1 MRYPYA
7 DILRMPSVPRLL
19 SAAVV
24 GRMPVGMG
32 ALAIF
37 LLVRGAGGSYSIAGL
52 AVGASTVAG
61 CVGAPILGRLVDRQ
75 GQPRILLLAMVSQV
89 TALLLL
95 AALAPAGGALLLGLC
110 ALYGFSNPPL
120 AASMRA
126 TWATLI
132 VDRRQIARAFSLDST
147 AQEVIWIL
155 GPVLAAALA
164 ETFSTRAPIVAMAA
178 FSAIGV
184 VWFATSSQSR
194 AWRAA
199 HVGQRHLLGPL
210 VAAPVRRVLLS
221 ILGLAFAWGAL
232 ELAIPAYAEQNDA
245 SPGGLLSIW
254 AVGSVI
260 GGLGYA
266 ARTWGGT
273 AQRMMGVLLALNLA
287 GFLIIFLSQT
297 PIQLAILLLLT
308 GVVNAPVIA
317 IFYVLIE
324 ELAPAGTITEAFTW
338 VSTTFLIGISAGVA
352 LAGVIAD
359 ASSPR
364 TAWWLA
370 VGGGVFAVLS
380 VAVRHGGLHA
390 ARPAITSAD
399 EVM

>member
-7 DILRMPSVPRLL
+7 DILRIPSVPRLL
-19 SAAVV
+19 SAAVI

-37 LLVRGAGGSYSIAGL
+37 LLVRGAGGSYSTAGL

-61 CVGAPILGRLVDRQ
+61 CVGAPILGRIVDRL
-75 GQPRILLLAMVSQV
+75 GQPRILLLSMASQV

-95 AALAPAGGALLLGLC
+95 AALAPGGGVELFALC

-132 VDRRQIARAFSLDST
+132 TDRSLITRAFSLDST

-155 GPVLAAALA
+155 GPVLAAGLA
-164 ETFSTRAPIVAMAA
+164 EGISPRLPMVVMAA
-178 FSAIGV
+178 FSAAGV
-184 VWFATSSQSR
+184 IWFATSHESR
-194 AWRAA
+194 TWRSR
-199 HVGQRHLLGPL
+199 HVGERHLLGPL
-210 VAAPVRRVLLS
+210 MAGPVRRVLLS

-232 ELAIPAYAEQNDA
+232 ELAIPAYAQENDA

-266 ARTWGGT
+266 ARRWTSSP
-273 AQRMMGVLLALNLA
+273 QRMMGILLALNLL
-287 GFLIIFLSQT
+287 GFLIIFLAQT
-297 PIQLAILLLLT
+297 PLQLGILLLLT

-317 IFYVLIE
+317 TFYVLIE
-324 ELAPAGTITEAFTW
+324 ELAPRGTVTEAFTW
-338 VSTTFLIGISAGVA
+338 VSTMFLVGISGGVA
-352 LAGVIAD
+352 LAGIVAD
-359 ASSPR
+359 AFDPR

-370 VGGGVFAVLS
+370 VGGGLFAVLT
-380 VAVRHGGLHA
+380 VVVRHRGLHA
-390 ARPAITSAD
+390 RQHTLPTED
-399 EVM
+399 TT

>member
-7 DILRMPSVPRLL
+7 DILRIPSVPRLL

-37 LLVRGAGGSYSIAGL
+37 LLVRGAGGSYSTAGL

-61 CVGAPILGRLVDRQ
+61 CIGAPILGRIVDRL
-75 GQPRILLLAMVSQV
+75 GQPRILLLSMASQV

-95 AALAPAGGALLLGLC
+95 AALAPGGGVELFALC

-132 VDRRQIARAFSLDST
+132 TDRSLITRAFSLDST

-155 GPVLAAALA
+155 GPVLAAGLA
-164 ETFSTRAPIVAMAA
+164 EGISPRLPMVVMAA
-178 FSAIGV
+178 FSAAGV
-184 VWFATSSQSR
+184 IWFATSHESR
-194 AWRAA
+194 TWRSK
-199 HVGQRHLLGPL
+199 HVGERHLLGPL
-210 VAAPVRRVLLS
+210 MAGPVRRVLLS

-232 ELAIPAYAEQNDA
+232 ELAIPAYAQENDA

-266 ARTWGGT
+266 ARRWTSSP
-273 AQRMMGVLLALNLA
+273 QRMLGILLALNLL
-287 GFLIIFLSQT
+287 GFLIIFLAQT
-297 PIQLAILLLLT
+297 PLQLGILLLLT

-317 IFYVLIE
+317 TFYVLIE
-324 ELAPAGTITEAFTW
+324 ELAPRGTVTEAFTW
-338 VSTTFLIGISAGVA
+338 ISTMFLVGISGGVA
-352 LAGVIAD
+352 LAGIVAD
-359 ASSPR
+359 AFDPR

-370 VGGGVFAVLS
+370 VGGGLFAVLT
-380 VAVRHGGLHA
+380 VVVRHRGLHA
-390 ARPAITSAD
+390 RQHALTTED
-399 EVM
+399 TV

>member
-7 DILRMPSVPRLL
+7 DILRIPSVPRLL
-19 SAAVV
+19 SAAVI

-37 LLVRGAGGSYSIAGL
+37 LLVRGAGGSYSTAGL

-61 CVGAPILGRLVDRQ
+61 CIGAPILGRIVDRL
-75 GQPRILLLAMVSQV
+75 GQPRILLLSMASQV

-95 AALAPAGGALLLGLC
+95 AALAPGGGVELFALC

-132 VDRRQIARAFSLDST
+132 TDRSLITRAFSLDST

-155 GPVLAAALA
+155 GPVLAAGLA
-164 ETFSTRAPIVAMAA
+164 EGISPRLPMVVMAA
-178 FSAIGV
+178 FSATGV
-184 VWFATSSQSR
+184 IWFATSHESR
-194 AWRAA
+194 TWRSK
-199 HVGQRHLLGPL
+199 HVGERHLLGPL
-210 VAAPVRRVLLS
+210 MAGPVRRVLLS

-232 ELAIPAYAEQNDA
+232 ELAVPAYAQENDA

-266 ARTWGGT
+266 ARRWTSSP
-273 AQRMMGVLLALNLA
+273 QRMMGILLALNLL
-287 GFLIIFLSQT
+287 GFLIIFLAQT
-297 PIQLAILLLLT
+297 PLQLGILLLLT

-317 IFYVLIE
+317 TFYVLIE
-324 ELAPAGTITEAFTW
+324 ELAPRGTVTEAFTW
-338 VSTTFLIGISAGVA
+338 ISTMFLVGISGGVA
-352 LAGVIAD
+352 LAGIVAD
-359 ASSPR
+359 AFDPR

-370 VGGGVFAVLS
+370 VGGGLFAVLT
-380 VAVRHGGLHA
+380 VVVRHRGLHGPQQA
-390 ARPAITSAD
+390 LPTED
-399 EVM
+399 TV

>member
-7 DILRMPSVPRLL
+7 DILRIPSVPRLL

-37 LLVRGAGGSYSIAGL
+37 LLVRGAGGSYSTAGL

-61 CVGAPILGRLVDRQ
+61 CIGAPILGRIVDRL
-75 GQPRILLLAMVSQV
+75 GQPRVLLLSMTSQV

-95 AALAPAGGALLLGLC
+95 AALAPGGGVELFALC

-132 VDRRQIARAFSLDST
+132 TDRSLITRAFSLDST

-155 GPVLAAALA
+155 GPVLAAGLA
-164 ETFSTRAPIVAMAA
+164 EGISPRLPMVVMAA
-178 FSAIGV
+178 FSATGV
-184 VWFATSSQSR
+184 IWFATSHESR
-194 AWRAA
+194 TWRSK
-199 HVGQRHLLGPL
+199 HVGERHLLGPL
-210 VAAPVRRVLLS
+210 MAGPVRRVLLS

-232 ELAIPAYAEQNDA
+232 ELAVPAYAQENDA

-266 ARTWGGT
+266 ARRWTSSP
-273 AQRMMGVLLALNLA
+273 QRMMGILLALNLL
-287 GFLIIFLSQT
+287 GFLIIFLAQT
-297 PIQLAILLLLT
+297 PLQLGILLLLT

-317 IFYVLIE
+317 TFYVLIE
-324 ELAPAGTITEAFTW
+324 ELAPRGTVTEAFTW
-338 VSTTFLIGISAGVA
+338 ISTMFLVGISGGVA
-352 LAGVIAD
+352 LAGIVAD
-359 ASSPR
+359 AFDPR

-370 VGGGVFAVLS
+370 VGGGLFAVLT
-380 VAVRHGGLHA
+380 VVVRHRGLHA
-390 ARPAITSAD
+390 RQHGLPTED
-399 EVM
+399 TV

>member
-7 DILRMPSVPRLL
+7 DILRIPSVPRLL
-19 SAAVV
+19 SAAVI

-37 LLVRGAGGSYSIAGL
+37 LLVRGAGGSYSTAGL

-61 CVGAPILGRLVDRQ
+61 CIGAPILGRIVDRL
-75 GQPRILLLAMVSQV
+75 GQPRVLLLSMASQV

-95 AALAPAGGALLLGLC
+95 AALAPGGGVELFALC

-132 VDRRQIARAFSLDST
+132 TDRSLITRAFSLDST

-155 GPVLAAALA
+155 GPVLAAGLA
-164 ETFSTRAPIVAMAA
+164 EGISPRLPMVVMAA
-178 FSAIGV
+178 FSATGV
-184 VWFATSSQSR
+184 IWFATSHESR
-194 AWRAA
+194 TWRSK
-199 HVGQRHLLGPL
+199 HVGERHLLGPL
-210 VAAPVRRVLLS
+210 MAGPVRRVLLS

-232 ELAIPAYAEQNDA
+232 ELAIPAYAQENDA

-266 ARTWGGT
+266 ARRWTSSP
-273 AQRMMGVLLALNLA
+273 QRMMGILLALNLL
-287 GFLIIFLSQT
+287 GFLIIFLAQT
-297 PIQLAILLLLT
+297 PLQLGILLLLT

-317 IFYVLIE
+317 TFYVLIE
-324 ELAPAGTITEAFTW
+324 ELAPRGTVTEAFTW
-338 VSTTFLIGISAGVA
+338 VSTMFLVGISGGVA
-352 LAGVIAD
+352 LAGIVAD
-359 ASSPR
+359 AFDPR

-370 VGGGVFAVLS
+370 VGGGLFAVLT
-380 VAVRHGGLHA
+380 VVVRHRGLHA
-390 ARPAITSAD
+390 RQHVLPTED
-399 EVM
+399 TV

>member
-1 MRYPYA
+1 MRYPYS
-7 DILRMPSVPRLL
+7 DILRLPSVPRLL
-19 SAAVV
+19 SAGVI

-37 LLVRGAGGSYSIAGL
+37 LLVRAAGGSYATAGL

-75 GQPRILLLAMVSQV
+75 GQPRILYTSMTSQV
-89 TALLLL
+89 VALLLL
-95 AALAPAGGALLLGLC
+95 AILAPGSGPELFLLC

-132 VDRRQIARAFSLDST
+132 TDRSLITRAFSLDST

-155 GPVLAAALA
+155 GPVLAAGIA
-164 ETFSTRAPIVAMAA
+164 EGISPRLPMVAMAA
-178 FSAIGV
+178 FSAAGV
-184 VWFATSSQSR
+184 IWFATSHESR
-194 AWRAA
+194 TWRSK
-199 HVGQRHLLGPL
+199 HVGERHLLGPL
-210 VAAPVRRVLLS
+210 MAGPVRRVLLS

-232 ELAIPAYAEQNDA
+232 ELAIPAYAQENDA

-266 ARTWGGT
+266 ARRWTSSP
-273 AQRMMGVLLALNLA
+273 QRMMGILLALNLL
-287 GFLIIFLSQT
+287 GFLIIFLAQT
-297 PIQLAILLLLT
+297 PLQLGILLLLT

-317 IFYVLIE
+317 TFYVLIE
-324 ELAPAGTITEAFTW
+324 ELAPRGTVTEAFTW
-338 VSTTFLIGISAGVA
+338 VSTTFLVGISGGVA
-352 LAGVIAD
+352 LAGIVAD
-359 ASSPR
+359 AFDPR

-370 VGGGVFAVLS
+370 VGGGLFAVLT
-380 VAVRHGGLHA
+380 VVVRHRGLHA
-390 ARPAITSAD
+390 RQHALPTEDTA
-399 EVM
+399 

>member
-1 MRYPYA
+1 MRYPYS
-7 DILRMPSVPRLL
+7 DILRLPSVPRLL
-19 SAAVV
+19 SAAVI

-37 LLVRGAGGSYSIAGL
+37 LLVRAAGGSYATAGL

-75 GQPRILLLAMVSQV
+75 GQPRILYTSMTSQV
-89 TALLLL
+89 VALLLL
-95 AALAPAGGALLLGLC
+95 AILAPGSGPELFLLC

-132 VDRRQIARAFSLDST
+132 TDRSLITRAFSLDST

-155 GPVLAAALA
+155 GPVLAAGIA
-164 ETFSTRAPIVAMAA
+164 EGISPRLPMVVMAA
-178 FSAIGV
+178 FSAAGV
-184 VWFATSSQSR
+184 IWFATSHESR
-194 AWRAA
+194 TWRSK
-199 HVGQRHLLGPL
+199 HVGERHLLGPL
-210 VAAPVRRVLLS
+210 MAGPVRRVLLS

-232 ELAIPAYAEQNDA
+232 ELAIPAYAQENDA

-266 ARTWGGT
+266 ARRWTSSP
-273 AQRMMGVLLALNLA
+273 QRMMGILLALNLL
-287 GFLIIFLSQT
+287 GFLIIFLAQT
-297 PIQLAILLLLT
+297 PLQLGILLLLT

-317 IFYVLIE
+317 TFYVLIE
-324 ELAPAGTITEAFTW
+324 ELAPRGTVTEAFTW
-338 VSTTFLIGISAGVA
+338 VSTMFLVGISGGVA
-352 LAGVIAD
+352 LAGIVAD
-359 ASSPR
+359 AFDPR

-370 VGGGVFAVLS
+370 VGGGLFAVLT
-380 VAVRHGGLHA
+380 VVVRHRGLHA
-390 ARPAITSAD
+390 RQHALPTEDTI
-399 EVM
+399 

>member
-7 DILRMPSVPRLL
+7 DILRIPSVPRLL

-37 LLVRGAGGSYSIAGL
+37 LLVRGAGGSYSTAGL

-61 CVGAPILGRLVDRQ
+61 CIGAPILGRIVDRL
-75 GQPRILLLAMVSQV
+75 GQPRVLLLSMASQV

-95 AALAPAGGALLLGLC
+95 AALAPGGGFELFALC

-132 VDRRQIARAFSLDST
+132 TDRSLITRAFSLDST

-155 GPVLAAALA
+155 GPVLAAGLA
-164 ETFSTRAPIVAMAA
+164 EGISPRLPMVVMAA
-178 FSAIGV
+178 FSAAGV
-184 VWFATSSQSR
+184 IWFATSHESR
-194 AWRAA
+194 TWRSK
-199 HVGQRHLLGPL
+199 HVGERHLLGPL
-210 VAAPVRRVLLS
+210 MAGPVRRVLLS

-232 ELAIPAYAEQNDA
+232 ELAVPAYAQENDA

-266 ARTWGGT
+266 ARRWTSSP
-273 AQRMMGVLLALNLA
+273 QRMLGILLALNLL
-287 GFLIIFLSQT
+287 GFLIIFLAQT
-297 PIQLAILLLLT
+297 PLQLGILLLLT

-317 IFYVLIE
+317 TFYVLIE
-324 ELAPAGTITEAFTW
+324 ELAPRGTVTEAFTW
-338 VSTTFLIGISAGVA
+338 ISTMFLVGISGGVA
-352 LAGVIAD
+352 LAGIVAD
-359 ASSPR
+359 AFDPR

-370 VGGGVFAVLS
+370 VGGGLFAVLT
-380 VAVRHGGLHA
+380 VVVRHRGLHA
-390 ARPAITSAD
+390 RQHALTTED
-399 EVM
+399 TV

>member
-1 MRYPYA
+1 VRYPYS
-7 DILRMPSVPRLL
+7 DILRLPSVPRLL
-19 SAAVV
+19 SAGVI

-37 LLVRGAGGSYSIAGL
+37 LLVRAAGGSYATAGL

-75 GQPRILLLAMVSQV
+75 GQPRILYTSMTSQV
-89 TALLLL
+89 VALLLL
-95 AALAPAGGALLLGLC
+95 AILAPGSGPELFLLC

-132 VDRRQIARAFSLDST
+132 TDRSLITRAFSLDST

-155 GPVLAAALA
+155 GPVLAAGIA
-164 ETFSTRAPIVAMAA
+164 EGISPRLPMVAMAA
-178 FSAIGV
+178 FSAAGV
-184 VWFATSSQSR
+184 IWFATSHESR
-194 AWRAA
+194 TWRSK
-199 HVGQRHLLGPL
+199 HVGERHLLGPL
-210 VAAPVRRVLLS
+210 MAGPVRRVLLS

-232 ELAIPAYAEQNDA
+232 ELAIPAYAQENDA

-266 ARTWGGT
+266 ARRWTSSP
-273 AQRMMGVLLALNLA
+273 QRMMGILLALNLL
-287 GFLIIFLSQT
+287 GFLIIFLAQT
-297 PIQLAILLLLT
+297 PLQLGILLLLT

-317 IFYVLIE
+317 TFYVLIE
-324 ELAPAGTITEAFTW
+324 ELAPRGTVTEAFTW
-338 VSTTFLIGISAGVA
+338 VSTTFLVGISGGVA
-352 LAGVIAD
+352 LAGIVAD
-359 ASSPR
+359 AFDPR

-370 VGGGVFAVLS
+370 VGGGVFAVLT
-380 VAVRHGGLHA
+380 VVVRHRGLHA
-390 ARPAITSAD
+390 RQHALPTED
-399 EVM
+399 TV

>member
-7 DILRMPSVPRLL
+7 DILRIPSVPRLL

-37 LLVRGAGGSYSIAGL
+37 LLVRGAGGSYSTAGL

-61 CVGAPILGRLVDRQ
+61 CIGAPILGRIVDRL
-75 GQPRILLLAMVSQV
+75 GQPRVLLLSMASQV

-95 AALAPAGGALLLGLC
+95 AALAPGGGVELFALC

-132 VDRRQIARAFSLDST
+132 TDRSLITRAFSLDST

-155 GPVLAAALA
+155 GPVLAAGLA
-164 ETFSTRAPIVAMAA
+164 EGISPRLPMVVMAA
-178 FSAIGV
+178 FSAAGV
-184 VWFATSSQSR
+184 IWFATSHESR
-194 AWRAA
+194 TWRSK
-199 HVGQRHLLGPL
+199 HVGERHLLGPL
-210 VAAPVRRVLLS
+210 MAGPVRRVLLS

-232 ELAIPAYAEQNDA
+232 ELAIPAYAQENDA

-266 ARTWGGT
+266 ARRWTSSP
-273 AQRMMGVLLALNLA
+273 QRMMGILLALNLL
-287 GFLIIFLSQT
+287 GFLIIFLAQT
-297 PIQLAILLLLT
+297 PLQLGILLLLT

-317 IFYVLIE
+317 TFYVLIE
-324 ELAPAGTITEAFTW
+324 ELAPRGTVTEAFTW
-338 VSTTFLIGISAGVA
+338 VSTMFLVGISGGVA
-352 LAGVIAD
+352 LAGIVAD
-359 ASSPR
+359 AFDPR

-370 VGGGVFAVLS
+370 VGGGLFAVLT
-380 VAVRHGGLHA
+380 VVVRHRGLHA
-390 ARPAITSAD
+390 RQHVLPTED
-399 EVM
+399 TV

>member
-7 DILRMPSVPRLL
+7 DILRIPSVPRLL

-37 LLVRGAGGSYSIAGL
+37 LLVRGAGGSYSTAGL

-61 CVGAPILGRLVDRQ
+61 CIGAPILGRIVDRL
-75 GQPRILLLAMVSQV
+75 GQPRVLLLSMASQV

-95 AALAPAGGALLLGLC
+95 AALAPGGGVELFALCG
-110 ALYGFSNPPL
+110 LYGFSNPPL

-132 VDRRQIARAFSLDST
+132 TDRSLITRAFSLDST

-155 GPVLAAALA
+155 GPVLAAGLA
-164 ETFSTRAPIVAMAA
+164 EGISPRLPMVVMAA
-178 FSAIGV
+178 FSATGV
-184 VWFATSSQSR
+184 IWFATSHESR
-194 AWRAA
+194 TWRSK
-199 HVGQRHLLGPL
+199 HVGERHLLGPL
-210 VAAPVRRVLLS
+210 MAGPVRRVLLS

-232 ELAIPAYAEQNDA
+232 ELAIPAYAQENDA

-266 ARTWGGT
+266 ARRWTSSP
-273 AQRMMGVLLALNLA
+273 QRMMGILLALNLL
-287 GFLIIFLSQT
+287 GFLIIFLAQT
-297 PIQLAILLLLT
+297 PLQLGILLLLT

-317 IFYVLIE
+317 TFYVLIE
-324 ELAPAGTITEAFTW
+324 ELAPRGTVTEAFTW
-338 VSTTFLIGISAGVA
+338 VSTMFLVGISGGVA
-352 LAGVIAD
+352 LAGIVAD
-359 ASSPR
+359 AFDPR

-370 VGGGVFAVLS
+370 VGGGLFAVLT
-380 VAVRHGGLHA
+380 VVVRHRGLHA
-390 ARPAITSAD
+390 RQHVLPTED
-399 EVM
+399 TV

>member
-7 DILRMPSVPRLL
+7 DILRIPSVPRLL
-19 SAAVV
+19 SAAVI

-37 LLVRGAGGSYSIAGL
+37 LLVRGAGGSYSTAGL

-61 CVGAPILGRLVDRQ
+61 CIGAPILGRIVDRL
-75 GQPRILLLAMVSQV
+75 GQPRVLLLSMASQV

-95 AALAPAGGALLLGLC
+95 AALAPGGGVELFALC

-132 VDRRQIARAFSLDST
+132 TDRSLITRAFSLDST

-155 GPVLAAALA
+155 GPVLAAGLA
-164 ETFSTRAPIVAMAA
+164 EGISPRLPMVVMAA
-178 FSAIGV
+178 FSATGV
-184 VWFATSSQSR
+184 IWFATSHESR
-194 AWRAA
+194 TWRSK
-199 HVGQRHLLGPL
+199 HVGERHLLGPL
-210 VAAPVRRVLLS
+210 MAGPVRRVLLS

-232 ELAIPAYAEQNDA
+232 ELAIPAYAQENDA

-266 ARTWGGT
+266 ARRWTSSP
-273 AQRMMGVLLALNLA
+273 QRMMGILLALNLL
-287 GFLIIFLSQT
+287 GFLIIFLAQT
-297 PIQLAILLLLT
+297 PLQLGILLLLT

-317 IFYVLIE
+317 TFYVLIE
-324 ELAPAGTITEAFTW
+324 ELAPRGTVTEAFTW
-338 VSTTFLIGISAGVA
+338 ISTMFLVGISGGVA
-352 LAGVIAD
+352 LAGIVAD
-359 ASSPR
+359 AFDPR

-370 VGGGVFAVLS
+370 VGGGLFAVLT
-380 VAVRHGGLHA
+380 VVVRHRGLHGPQQA
-390 ARPAITSAD
+390 LPTED
-399 EVM
+399 TV

>member
-7 DILRMPSVPRLL
+7 DILRIPSVPRLL
-19 SAAVV
+19 SAAVI

-37 LLVRGAGGSYSIAGL
+37 LLVRGAGGSYSTAGL

-61 CVGAPILGRLVDRQ
+61 CIGAPILGRIVDRL
-75 GQPRILLLAMVSQV
+75 GQPRVLLLSMASQV

-95 AALAPAGGALLLGLC
+95 AALAPGGGFELFALC

-132 VDRRQIARAFSLDST
+132 TDRSLITRAFSLDST

-155 GPVLAAALA
+155 GPVLAAGLA
-164 ETFSTRAPIVAMAA
+164 EGISPRLPMVVMAA
-178 FSAIGV
+178 FSAAGV
-184 VWFATSSQSR
+184 IWFATSHESR
-194 AWRAA
+194 TWRSK
-199 HVGQRHLLGPL
+199 HVGERHLLGPL
-210 VAAPVRRVLLS
+210 MAGPVRRVLLS

-232 ELAIPAYAEQNDA
+232 ELAIPAYAQENDA

-266 ARTWGGT
+266 ARRWTSSP
-273 AQRMMGVLLALNLA
+273 QRMMGILLALNLL
-287 GFLIIFLSQT
+287 GFLIIFLAQT
-297 PIQLAILLLLT
+297 PLQLGILLLLT

-317 IFYVLIE
+317 TFYVLIE
-324 ELAPAGTITEAFTW
+324 ELAPRGTVTEAFTW
-338 VSTTFLIGISAGVA
+338 ISTMFLVGISGGVA
-352 LAGVIAD
+352 LAGIVAD
-359 ASSPR
+359 AFDPR

-370 VGGGVFAVLS
+370 VGGGLFAVLT
-380 VAVRHGGLHA
+380 VVVRHRGLHA
-390 ARPAITSAD
+390 RQHTLPTEDTI
-399 EVM
+399 

>member
-1 MRYPYA
+1 
-7 DILRMPSVPRLL
+7 
-19 SAAVV
+19 
-24 GRMPVGMG
+24 MPVGMG

-37 LLVRGAGGSYSIAGL
+37 LLVRGAGGSYSTAGL

-61 CVGAPILGRLVDRQ
+61 CVGAPILGRIVDRL
-75 GQPRILLLAMVSQV
+75 GQPRILLLSMASQV

-95 AALAPAGGALLLGLC
+95 AALAPGGGVELFALC

-132 VDRRQIARAFSLDST
+132 TDRSLITRAFSLDST

-155 GPVLAAALA
+155 GPVLAAGLA
-164 ETFSTRAPIVAMAA
+164 EGISPRLPMVVMAA
-178 FSAIGV
+178 FSAAGV
-184 VWFATSSQSR
+184 IWFATSHESR
-194 AWRAA
+194 TWRSK
-199 HVGQRHLLGPL
+199 HVGERHLLGPL
-210 VAAPVRRVLLS
+210 MAGPVRRVLLS

-232 ELAIPAYAEQNDA
+232 ELAIPAYAQENDA

-266 ARTWGGT
+266 ARRWTSSP
-273 AQRMMGVLLALNLA
+273 QRMMGILLALNLL
-287 GFLIIFLSQT
+287 GFLIIFLAQT
-297 PIQLAILLLLT
+297 PLQLGILLLLT

-317 IFYVLIE
+317 TFYVLIE
-324 ELAPAGTITEAFTW
+324 ELAPRGTVTEAFTW
-338 VSTTFLIGISAGVA
+338 VSTMFLVGISGGVA
-352 LAGVIAD
+352 LAGIVAD
-359 ASSPR
+359 AFDPR

-370 VGGGVFAVLS
+370 VGGGLFAVLT
-380 VAVRHGGLHA
+380 VVVRHRGLHA
-390 ARPAITSAD
+390 RQHTLPTED
-399 EVM
+399 TT

>member
-7 DILRMPSVPRLL
+7 DILRIPSVPRLL

-37 LLVRGAGGSYSIAGL
+37 LLVRGAGGSYSTAGL

-61 CVGAPILGRLVDRQ
+61 CIGAPILGRIVDRL
-75 GQPRILLLAMVSQV
+75 GQPRILLLSMASQV

-95 AALAPAGGALLLGLC
+95 AALAPGGGVELFALC

-132 VDRRQIARAFSLDST
+132 TDRSLITRAFSLDST

-155 GPVLAAALA
+155 GPVLAAGLA
-164 ETFSTRAPIVAMAA
+164 EGISPRLPMVVMAA
-178 FSAIGV
+178 FSATGV
-184 VWFATSSQSR
+184 IWFATSHESR
-194 AWRAA
+194 TWRSK
-199 HVGQRHLLGPL
+199 HVGERHLLGPL
-210 VAAPVRRVLLS
+210 MAGPVRRVLLS

-232 ELAIPAYAEQNDA
+232 ELAIPAYAQENDA

-266 ARTWGGT
+266 ARRWTSSP
-273 AQRMMGVLLALNLA
+273 QRMLGILLALNLL
-287 GFLIIFLSQT
+287 GFLIIFLAQT
-297 PIQLAILLLLT
+297 PLQLGILLLLT

-317 IFYVLIE
+317 TFYVLIE
-324 ELAPAGTITEAFTW
+324 ELAPRGTVTEAFTW
-338 VSTTFLIGISAGVA
+338 VSTMFLVGISGGVA
-352 LAGVIAD
+352 LAGIVAD
-359 ASSPR
+359 AFDPR

-370 VGGGVFAVLS
+370 VGGGLFAVLT
-380 VAVRHGGLHA
+380 VVVRHRGLHGPQQA
-390 ARPAITSAD
+390 LPTED
-399 EVM
+399 TV

>member
-7 DILRMPSVPRLL
+7 DILRIPSVPRLL
-19 SAAVV
+19 SAAVI

-37 LLVRGAGGSYSIAGL
+37 LLVRGAGGSYSTAGL

-61 CVGAPILGRLVDRQ
+61 CIGAPILGRIVDRL
-75 GQPRILLLAMVSQV
+75 GQPRVLLLSMASQV

-95 AALAPAGGALLLGLC
+95 AALAPGGGVELFALC

-132 VDRRQIARAFSLDST
+132 TDRSLITRAFSLDST

-155 GPVLAAALA
+155 GPVLAAGLA
-164 ETFSTRAPIVAMAA
+164 EGISPRLPMVVMAA
-178 FSAIGV
+178 FSATGV
-184 VWFATSSQSR
+184 IWFATSHESR
-194 AWRAA
+194 TWRSK
-199 HVGQRHLLGPL
+199 HVGERHLLGPL
-210 VAAPVRRVLLS
+210 MAGPVRRVLLS

-232 ELAIPAYAEQNDA
+232 ELAVPAYAQENDA

-266 ARTWGGT
+266 ARRWTSSP
-273 AQRMMGVLLALNLA
+273 QRMMGILLALNLL
-287 GFLIIFLSQT
+287 GFLIIFLAQT
-297 PIQLAILLLLT
+297 PLQLGILLLLT

-317 IFYVLIE
+317 TFYVLIE
-324 ELAPAGTITEAFTW
+324 ELAPRGTVTEAFTW
-338 VSTTFLIGISAGVA
+338 ISTMFLVGISGGVA
-352 LAGVIAD
+352 LAGIVAD
-359 ASSPR
+359 AFDPR

-370 VGGGVFAVLS
+370 VGGGLFAVLT
-380 VAVRHGGLHA
+380 VVVRHRGLHA
-390 ARPAITSAD
+390 RQHVLPTED
-399 EVM
+399 TV

>member
-7 DILRMPSVPRLL
+7 DILRIPSVPRLL
-19 SAAVV
+19 SAAVI

-37 LLVRGAGGSYSIAGL
+37 LLVRGAGGSYSTAGL

-61 CVGAPILGRLVDRQ
+61 CIGAPILGRIVDRL
-75 GQPRILLLAMVSQV
+75 GQPRVLLLSMASQV

-95 AALAPAGGALLLGLC
+95 AALAPGGGVELFALC

-132 VDRRQIARAFSLDST
+132 TDRSLITRAFSLDST

-155 GPVLAAALA
+155 GPVLAAGLA
-164 ETFSTRAPIVAMAA
+164 EGISPRLPMVVMAA
-178 FSAIGV
+178 FSATGV
-184 VWFATSSQSR
+184 IWFATSHESR
-194 AWRAA
+194 TWRSK
-199 HVGQRHLLGPL
+199 HVGERHLLGPL
-210 VAAPVRRVLLS
+210 MAGPVRRVLLS

-232 ELAIPAYAEQNDA
+232 ELAVPAYAQENDA

-266 ARTWGGT
+266 ARRWTSSP
-273 AQRMMGVLLALNLA
+273 QRMMGILLALNLL
-287 GFLIIFLSQT
+287 GFLIIFLAQT
-297 PIQLAILLLLT
+297 PLQLGILLLLT

-317 IFYVLIE
+317 TFYVLIE
-324 ELAPAGTITEAFTW
+324 ELAPRGTVTEAFTW
-338 VSTTFLIGISAGVA
+338 VSTMFLVGISGGVA
-352 LAGVIAD
+352 LAGIVAD
-359 ASSPR
+359 AFDPR
-364 TAWWLA
+364 TAWWVA
-370 VGGGVFAVLS
+370 VGGGLFAVLT
-380 VAVRHGGLHA
+380 VVVRHRGLHA
-390 ARPAITSAD
+390 RQHGLPTED
-399 EVM
+399 TV